1 MSEANGNSLHSLV
14 VRLSDSITIIHGDCR
29 DVLPVECDAVVT
41 DPPYGINKAEWDG
54 EFNTD
59 DIDLWFSFAA
69 TVCVVPGVW
78 ALGRCIQ
85 AMGER
90 YVWTVAGY
98 KPAAMTNGRIGLNKW
113 QPAVVGG
120 NVARCGSDAFQFHPS
135 DTGLNGHP
143 CQKPEQFMG
152 WLVAKLTPEGATVL
166 DPYMGS
172 GTTGIACHRTGR
184 KFIGIEI
191 DAGHFE
197 IARQRLE
204 NELRQGLL
212 PLKHNSPIS
221 INPEAQK

>member
-1 MSEANGNSLHSLV
+1 MTNSLHDLV
-14 VRLSDSITIIHGDCR
+14 VLSDSVFLYLGDCR
-29 DVLPVECDAVVT
+29 DILPTLGKVDAVVT

-59 DIDLWFSFAA
+59 DIDVWFSVAS

-120 NVARCGSDAFQFHPS
+120 DVPRCGTDAFQFHPS

-143 CQKPEQFMG
+143 CQKPERFMG
-152 WLVAKLTPEGATVL
+152 WLVAKLTTEGATVL
-166 DPYMGS
+166 DPFMGS
-172 GTTGIACHRTGR
+172 GTTGVACIRTGR
-184 KFIGIEI
+184 KFIGIEK
-191 DAGHFE
+191 DARYFE
-197 IARQRLE
+197 IARARLE

-212 PLKHNSPIS
+212 PLTHN
-221 INPEAQK
+221 A